1 MADSACLP
9 ASASDPAPPPDSDN
23 AEGLSEMLMD
33 SVTKDEWKTIEASLS
48 YQKKAVAE
56 MLKCACAQV
65 RTKGELSLDDSNGK
79 FLGDMLP
86 EMEHF
91 ATWCYR
97 VRPRAWWTK
106 RAPTAYAKPSRSGAR
121 PTQADLAATG
131 AARRSRRGPGQER
144 L

>member
-91 ATWCYR
+91 ATRCYR
-97 VRPRAWWTK
+97 P
-106 RAPTAYAKPSRSGAR
+106 
-121 PTQADLAATG
+121 G
-131 AARRSRRGPGQER
+131 AAAR
-144 L
+144 LVDEARANSCTGCNG